1 MVMGM
6 GVGAACFC
14 AVVGVGVMRIIMAVP
29 MVVENGLMH
38 VVMGMVFVDQI
49 DGPDNHE
56 RQRQQEEK
64 SWRFAEQQQ

>member
-6 GVGAACFC
+6 GVGAVCFC

-29 MVVENGLMH
+29 MVVENSFMH
-38 VVMGMVFVDQI
+38 VVMGMIFIHQI
-49 DGPDNHE
+49 DGSDNHE

-64 SWRFAEQQQ
+64 SRCFAE